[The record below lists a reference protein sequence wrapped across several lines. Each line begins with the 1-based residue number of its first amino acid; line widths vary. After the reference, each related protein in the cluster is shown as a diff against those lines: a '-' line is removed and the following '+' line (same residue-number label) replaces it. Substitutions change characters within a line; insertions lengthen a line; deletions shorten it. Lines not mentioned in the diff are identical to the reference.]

1 MRKLFTI
8 VAMAVMALAVN
19 AQSYNFEDNLVVTLE
34 GGNPTNTPNTK

>member
-34 GGNPTNTPNTK
+34 GAIPPILPIQK